1 MGTKKKL
8 LSIITVV
15 KNDAINIEKTI
26 KSIISQK
33 NQDVEYL
40 LIDGKSSD
48 GTLQRAQRYHN
59 KIDKI
64 ISSKDRGI
72 YDAMNIGIKN
82 SSGKY
87 IGFCNSGDVL
97 KKNSLRTITKF
108 LKKDI
113 DILFATVKRNYLGAT
128 IIKSGFNLN
137 RLIYNFDF
145 ATAHSTGFY
154 IKKKFHNK
162 IGLYDLSF
170 KCSADYDFYLRV
182 FKLKNL
188 KVMNTDHNY
197 IIGEVQSGGFSST
210 LTPIQHLKEETK
222 IRLKNKKNFLLIV
235 AIFLNTLIKIFIKFL
250 KKKLLKKA

>member
-8 LSIITVV
+8 LSVITVV
-15 KNDAINIEKTI
+15 KNDAINVEKTI

-48 GTLQRAQRYHN
+48 GTLQRAKKFRN

-64 ISSKDRGI
+64 ISNKDKGI

-97 KKNSLRTITKF
+97 KKNSLKTITKF

-113 DILFATVKRNYLGAT
+113 DVLFTTVKRNYTGEY
-128 IIKSGFNLN
+128 IIKSGYNLN
-137 RLIYNFDF
+137 RLKYNFDF
-145 ATAHSTGFY
+145 ATSHSTGFY

-170 KCSADYDFYLRV
+170 KCSADYDFYLRL
-182 FKLKNL
+182 FKNKNIL
-188 KVMNTDHNY
+188 IKSTPKNK
-197 IIGEVQSGGFSST
+197 IIGEVQSGGFSSK
-210 LTPIQHLKEETK
+210 LSPLQHLNEETR
-222 IRLKNKKNFLLIV
+222 IRNKNNENIILIF
-235 AIFLNTLIKIFIKFL
+235 IIYLNTFIKIFL
-250 KKKLLKKA
+250 KKLNNILK

>member
-26 KSIISQK
+26 KSIIYQK

-48 GTLQRAQRYHN
+48 GTLQRAKGFRN

-137 RLIYNFDF
+137 RLKYNFDF
-145 ATAHSTGFY
+145 ATSHSTGFY
-154 IKKKFHNK
+154 IKKNFHNK
-162 IGLYDLSF
+162 LGLYDLSF

-188 KVMNTDHNY
+188 KIMNTDQNK

-210 LTPIQHLKEETK
+210 LTPIEHLKEETK
-222 IRLKNKKNFLLIV
+222 IRFKNKQS
-235 AIFLNTLIKIFIKFL
+235 IFLIALIYSNAIIKIFL
-250 KKKLLKKA
+250 KKLLKKT

>member
-15 KNDAINIEKTI
+15 KNDSINIEKTI
-26 KSIISQK
+26 KSIISQN
-33 NQDVEYL
+33 NQEIEYI

-48 GTLQRAQRYHN
+48 GTLQIAQKFYN

-72 YDAMNIGIKN
+72 YDAMNTGIKN

-97 KKNSLRTITKF
+97 KKNSLKIIIKF

-113 DILFATVKRNYLGAT
+113 DILFGTVKRNYISAT

-137 RLIYNFDF
+137 RLKYNFDF
-145 ATAHSTGFY
+145 ATSHSTGFY
-154 IKKKFHNK
+154 IKKNFHNK
-162 IGLYDLSF
+162 IGYYDLNF
-170 KCSADYDFYLRV
+170 RCSADYDFYLRIL
-182 FKLKNL
+182 KQKNL
-188 KVMNTDHNY
+188 KIMSTSHNDV
-197 IIGEVQSGGFSST
+197 IGEVKSGGFSST
-210 LTPIQHLKEETK
+210 LTPIEHLKEETK
-222 IRLKNKKNFLLIV
+222 IRFKNKQNILLITLICIN
-235 AIFLNTLIKIFIKFL
+235 AIIKIFL
-250 KKKLLKKA
+250 KKLFKKT

>member
-26 KSIISQK
+26 KSVISQK
-33 NQDVEYL
+33 NQDIEYL

-48 GTLQRAQRYHN
+48 RTLQRAKKFRN

-64 ISSKDRGI
+64 ISSKDKGI

-87 IGFCNSGDVL
+87 IGFCNSGDLL
-97 KKNSLRTITKF
+97 KKDSLKIITKF

-113 DILFATVKRNYLGAT
+113 DILFATVKRNYTGEY
-128 IIKSGFNLN
+128 IIKSGYNLN
-137 RLIYNFDF
+137 RLKYNFDF
-145 ATAHSTGFY
+145 ATSHSTGFY
-154 IKKKFHNK
+154 IKKNFHNK

-170 KCSADYDFYLRV
+170 KCSADYDFYLRL

-188 KVMNTDHNY
+188 KVASTNRNN

-210 LTPIQHLKEETK
+210 LTPVEHLKEETK
-222 IRLKNKKNFLLIV
+222 IRFKNKQNILLI
-235 AIFLNTLIKIFIKFL
+235 ALIFINALIKI
-250 KKKLLKKA
+250 LLKTLFKKT

>member
-1 MGTKKKL
+1 MKTKNKL

-26 KSIISQK
+26 KSIIQQK
-33 NQDVEYL
+33 NQYIEYL
-40 LIDGKSSD
+40 IIDGKSSD
-48 GTLQRAQRYHN
+48 GTLQKINNFGN

-64 ISSKDRGI
+64 ISTKDKGI

-82 SSGKY
+82 ANGKY
-87 IGFCNSGDVL
+87 IGFCNSGDII
-97 KKNSLRTITKF
+97 KINSLQTVVKF

-113 DILFATVKRNYLGAT
+113 DVLFATVKRNYIGST
-128 IIKSGFNLN
+128 IIKSGYNLK
-137 RLIYNFDF
+137 RLNYNFDF

-170 KCSADYDFYLRV
+170 KCSADYDFYLRI

-188 KVMNTDHNY
+188 KIMSTDHNK

-210 LTPIQHLKEETK
+210 YSSFDHLIEETK
-222 IRLKNKKNFLLIV
+222 IRMKNNQN
-235 AIFLNTLIKIFIKFL
+235 IFLISLIFVNTLIKNFIKYL
-250 KKKLLKKA
+250 GKL

>member
-48 GTLQRAQRYHN
+48 GTLQRAQRFHN

-97 KKNSLRTITKF
+97 KKNSLKTITKF

-154 IKKKFHNK
+154 IKKNFHNK
-162 IGLYDLSF
+162 VGLYDLSF

-188 KVMNTDHNY
+188 KIMNTDQNK

-210 LTPIQHLKEETK
+210 LTPIEHLKEETK
-222 IRLKNKKNFLLIV
+222 IRFKNKQNILLI
-235 AIFLNTLIKIFIKFL
+235 ALIYSNALIKI
-250 KKKLLKKA
+250 LLKTLFKKT

>member
-97 KKNSLRTITKF
+97 KK
-108 LKKDI
+108 
-113 DILFATVKRNYLGAT
+113 
-128 IIKSGFNLN
+128 
-137 RLIYNFDF
+137 
-145 ATAHSTGFY
+145 
-154 IKKKFHNK
+154 
-162 IGLYDLSF
+162 
-170 KCSADYDFYLRV
+170 
-182 FKLKNL
+182 
-188 KVMNTDHNY
+188 
-197 IIGEVQSGGFSST
+197 
-210 LTPIQHLKEETK
+210 
-222 IRLKNKKNFLLIV
+222 
-235 AIFLNTLIKIFIKFL
+235 FIKNDY
-250 KKKLLKKA
+250 

>member
-1 MGTKKKL
+1 MKTKKKL

-15 KNDAINIEKTI
+15 KNDVTNIELTI
-26 KSIISQK
+26 KSILSQR
-33 NQDVEYL
+33 NPNVEYII
-40 LIDGKSSD
+40 IDGKSSD
-48 GTLQRAQRYHN
+48 GTLLKAKRFRN

-137 RLIYNFDF
+137 RLNYNFDF

-154 IKKKFHNK
+154 IKKNFHNK

-188 KVMNTDHNY
+188 KIMSTDHNN

-210 LTPIQHLKEETK
+210 LTPVEHLKEETK
-222 IRLKNKKNFLLIV
+222 IRFKNKQN
-235 AIFLNTLIKIFIKFL
+235 IFLIALIYSNVLVKIFL
-250 KKKLLKKA
+250 KRLFKKT